1 MSKYNETMEH
11 LELSPKVENRILARL
26 REEQALTGEGSS
38 KATDSVKGL
47 AAAAGAAAI
56 PNQGEVAKAE
66 QTAAEAIRQ
75 TAGDVSGQASAEAA
89 AQTSTAAA
97 GQSSAEAAGQA
108 STEAV
113 GQTAGQTAAEASG
126 QAAAETAAQTS
137 TEAGGQAAGAGY
149 STKPT
154 HVFHRAAH
162 KAASRYS
169 RIYKIAAT
177 CVAAVVVVVVLAGQG
192 ILGPLG
198 PNKSSP
204 DKNKPNNQTAVID
217 DNKDKNDDS
226 SGNSSD
232 QKTIELPNEDN
243 TGATGSSNIL
253 GAGDSNAGSGS
264 SSTASSG
271 SSSTT
276 KKDSDSSKT
285 KTDKSGSKS
294 ENTSEEDSSASD
306 ADNNADEDSDV
317 QDEDTNPPQRELI
330 TVSSI
335 ADQSD
340 VLARVT
346 IISKEGPD
354 ADGFYTFRAEITDVV
369 YGSIGRKE
377 MVVCLYD
384 DGCMPDLEPG
394 DHAYFF
400 LSRVGSDEFYVTE
413 EDAGVVKVQDG
424 EVVFAEGV
432 TVTGYRQDTNVR
444 MRESDFV
451 RSMN

>member
-26 REEQALTGEGSS
+26 REEQALMGEGSS
-38 KATDSVKGL
+38 DATTSAKGL
-47 AAAAGAAAI
+47 AAAAGAAAL
-56 PNQGEVAKAE
+56 PNQDEVAKAGH
-66 QTAAEAIRQ
+66 TAAEAVKQ
-75 TAGDVSGQASAEAA
+75 AATEASGQASTEAA
-89 AQTSTAAA
+89 AQTSTATS
-97 GQSSAEAAGQA
+97 GQTSTEAAA
-108 STEAV
+108 KTSTEAV
-113 GQTAGQTAAEASG
+113 GQAAGEASG
-126 QAAAETAAQTS
+126 QTATETS
-137 TEAGGQAAGAGY
+137 GQAAGAGY

-162 KAASRYS
+162 KAASHYS

-192 ILGPLG
+192 LLGPLG

-204 DKNKPNNQTAVID
+204 DKSKPKNQTAVID
-217 DNKDKNDDS
+217 NNKGGNDDS
-226 SGNSSD
+226 SGTSSD

-243 TGATGSSNIL
+243 TAGTGSSNIL
-253 GAGDSNAGSGS
+253 GAGDSNANSGS

-276 KKDSDSSKT
+276 KKDSNSSSS
-285 KTDKSGSKS
+285 KTDKSGSKA

-317 QDEDTNPPQRELI
+317 QEDTNQPQRELI

-346 IISKEGPD
+346 ILSKEGPD

-369 YGSIGRKE
+369 YGCIGKEDKKE

-384 DGCMPDLEPG
+384 DGCMPSLEAG

-400 LSRVGSDEFYVTE
+400 LSRVGSDEFYITE
-413 EDAGVVKVQDG
+413 ENAGVVKIQDG